1 MYFKFNTL
9 YIVCQEFPDTQ
20 QPYLTILNCLGE
32 EKCESGEADLLL
44 APGQRLVQDGGLG
57 PQHRGHEAARV
68 GVHRGHKLVIRACHQ
83 AIIILPNSTDILCL
97 CCGLLC
103 KEQQLSVCLYLEIF
117 LGINKLFS

>member
-1 MYFKFNTL
+1 MYFKIAKYYNRCHL
-9 YIVCQEFPDTQ
+9 P
-20 QPYLTILNCLGE
+20 PYLTILNSLGE
-32 EKCESGEADLLL
+32 EKCEGGEADLLL

-68 GVHRGHKLVIRACHQ
+68 GVHRGHNSVIRACHQ
-83 AIIILPNSTDILCL
+83 AIIILPNSTDIL

-117 LGINKLFS
+117 LGINKLTFFMS

>member
-1 MYFKFNTL
+1 MYFKLTSI
-9 YIVCQEFPDTQ
+9 YVECQIP
-20 QPYLTILNCLGE
+20 PYLTILNSLGE
-32 EKCESGEADLLL
+32 EKCEGGEADLLL

-68 GVHRGHKLVIRACHQ
+68 GVHRAHNLVIGACHQ
-83 AIIILPNSTDILCL
+83 AIIILPNSTDIL

-117 LGINKLFS
+117 LGINKLTFFMS